1 MGRWKVIVK
10 QFNGSPRPLHAKLFD
25 LRSMLFR
32 ILKELVFSFMLCV
45 GERVLERLL
54 FPGLHLSAGRMI
66 TEDPV
71 RAESLGALV
80 GEAFGMMAMIWLF
93 AGSLHVIGWLYRR
106 PLHWY
111 VPPLIAVAIVALIF
125 AASASQWY
133 AMPR

>member
-1 MGRWKVIVK
+1 MNTTL
-10 QFNGSPRPLHAKLFD
+10 FDPRP
-25 LRSMLFR
+25 MLFR
-32 ILKELVFSFMLCV
+32 ILKELAFSFMLCL

-93 AGSLHVIGWLYRR
+93 AGSLHMIGWLYRR

-111 VPPLIAVAIVALIF
+111 VPPLIAVAIVVLIF